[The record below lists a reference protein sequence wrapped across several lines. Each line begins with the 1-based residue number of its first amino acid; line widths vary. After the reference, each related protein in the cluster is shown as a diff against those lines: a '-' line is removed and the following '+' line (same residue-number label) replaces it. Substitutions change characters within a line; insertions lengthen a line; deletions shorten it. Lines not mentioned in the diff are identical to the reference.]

1 MRNAIFYQ
9 NYNEMKIEINSYEK
23 LEDITNDDFRE
34 LPEYMNMKTLDKV
47 RMSFRIKLDGVGPFH
62 RPAPPL
68 CQFFFLMKK
77 MLKQIYFD
85 M

>member
-34 LPEYMNMKTLDKV
+34 LPEYMNMKSLDKV
-47 RMSFRIKLDGVGPFH
+47 RMAFRIKLDGVGLSTDQLH
-62 RPAPPL
+62 HAVH
-68 CQFFFLMKK
+68 FFL
-77 MLKQIYFD
+77 
-85 M
+85 